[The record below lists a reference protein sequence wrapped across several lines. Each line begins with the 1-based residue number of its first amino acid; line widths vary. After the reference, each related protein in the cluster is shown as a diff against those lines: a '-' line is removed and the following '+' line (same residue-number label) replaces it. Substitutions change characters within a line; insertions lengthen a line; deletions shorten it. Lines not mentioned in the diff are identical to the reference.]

1 MKEEIR
7 FQLCGR
13 VTQVKPVK
21 GVNGRVFTRVHL
33 QCAGVGREVASV
45 AAVEFHGETEQQELK
60 QVRVNDQVLVMGR
73 MSGRMG
79 EKCVFHTMYGD
90 VLAMAPAGASRAEHD
105 GSFFGSLA

>member
-21 GVNGRVFTRVHL
+21 GVNGRVFTRVYL
-33 QCAGVGREVASV
+33 QCAGAGREVASV
-45 AAVEFHGETEQQELK
+45 AAVEFHGEAEQQELK
-60 QVRVNDQVLVMGR
+60 QVRVNDRVLVMGR

-79 EKCVFHTMYGD
+79 ERCVFHTMYGD
-90 VLAMAPAGASRAEHD
+90 VLSMAPAGASRAEDD
-105 GSFFGSLA
+105 GSLFGSLA